1 MTSSSLEEAINLL
14 TQESSPFAVTEA
26 VVNGLSLPVFAKAPK
41 SLAALLQQSAE
52 EFSDR
57 ELLVFETERLSYGE
71 FARRVSRFAQVLSKD
86 FGVSKGDRVAIAMR
100 NYPEYVITLLA
111 AASLGAVAVH
121 MNAWWTA
128 HELAYGFE
136 DSGARLAVVDD
147 ARAE

>member
-57 ELLVFETERLSYGE
+57 ELLVFETERLSY
-71 FARRVSRFAQVLSKD
+71 S
-86 FGVSKGDRVAIAMR
+86 
-100 NYPEYVITLLA
+100 TL
-111 AASLGAVAVH
+111 
-121 MNAWWTA
+121 
-128 HELAYGFE
+128 
-136 DSGARLAVVDD
+136 R
-147 ARAE
+147 